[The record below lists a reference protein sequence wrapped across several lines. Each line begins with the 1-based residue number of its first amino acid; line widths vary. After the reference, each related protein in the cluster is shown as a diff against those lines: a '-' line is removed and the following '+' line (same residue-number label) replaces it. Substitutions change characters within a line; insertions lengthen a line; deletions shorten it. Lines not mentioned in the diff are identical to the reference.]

1 MHIGADGS
9 EVYEGLSSSRSNPD
23 LLTEKYKYI
32 DVKSPEKSINCCRNA
47 NKASKQ
53 GACVCLTDHQMKD
66 LSERIISGRNES
78 IWKSKDYHHDVIFWL
93 VKGKLGKY
101 ERQAKSKRP

>member
-23 LLTEKYKYI
+23 LWTEKYKYI
-32 DVKSPEKSINCCRNA
+32 DVKSPEKSINFCRNA

-53 GACVCLTDHQMKD
+53 GTCVCLADHYLEYLDDKKI
-66 LSERIISGRNES
+66 EKRNS
-78 IWKSKDYHHDVIFWL
+78 DIWRSPYYNHDVIFWL
-93 VKGKLGKY
+93 VNGELRKY
-101 ERQAKSKRP
+101 KRPKKYKRP